1 MQPILALAKS
11 AAIAGAL
18 AATAVYPLG
27 SWGQSSSATWPKQI
41 RIVVP
46 FEPGASN
53 DIFARLVGQRL
64 AARTGSVVVVENKPG
79 ASGSIGAEYVS
90 RAAAD
95 GSTLLATSTPFSA
108 SAAAQ
113 PKLPYD
119 PVKGF
124 APVAMLASG
133 PQILAV
139 SADSPYRKISELIE
153 AARANKGKLNY
164 ASTGVG
170 SSHHLNTARFN
181 MMAGTEMT
189 HVPFKGGGPAVT
201 NLIAGH
207 IQVMIFAFSTL
218 MPHIKS
224 GKVRALAVTSP
235 SRSRFA
241 PDLPAIS
248 ETVPGFSNESW
259 WGVFAPGATSPA
271 LVSRFNAEFRA
282 IAAMPEMREV
292 FEREGVNPGTMTAEQ
307 FAAFVHSDI
316 DNWRA
321 VARKLNI
328 AVE

>member
-164 ASTGVG
+164 ASTGGWNLGKEANGGAYFNRFSIVPLTAHQEALVVKVARHSFRPCCGNSTFFQDCNHG
-170 SSHHLNTARFN
+170 SALLGLLALGAAQGLSE
-181 MMAGTEMT
+181 TE
-189 HVPFKGGGPAVT
+189 
-201 NLIAGH
+201 LY
-207 IQVMIFAFSTL
+207 
-218 MPHIKS
+218 
-224 GKVRALAVTSP
+224 REALAFNAFWFPNNYVHTALYFKAVRKIQWHDVDARRVMGADFS
-235 SRSRFA
+235 SASGWKKNVAGEWVRLGL
-241 PDLPAIS
+241 LPAQ
-248 ETVPGFSNESW
+248 G
-259 WGVFAPGATSPA
+259 GADCD
-271 LVSRFNAEFRA
+271 V
-282 IAAMPEMREV
+282 
-292 FEREGVNPGTMTAEQ
+292 
-307 FAAFVHSDI
+307 
-316 DNWRA
+316 
-321 VARKLNI
+321 
-328 AVE
+328 